1 MINKSRLKTKK
12 YVYYIR
18 GNSSV
23 KNYRELVVR
32 ELVVVLRTE
41 NQVENRIYP
50 ELLYHK
56 LYKSGIYV

>member
-23 KNYRELVVR
+23 KNYR

>member
-23 KNYRELVVR
+23 KNYRELVV
-32 ELVVVLRTE
+32 VLRTE

-50 ELLYHK
+50 ELLYHN
-56 LYKSGIYV
+56 LYKPGIYV

>member
-23 KNYRELVVR
+23 KNYRELVV
-32 ELVVVLRTE
+32 VLRTE

-56 LYKSGIYV
+56 LYKPGIYV

>member
-18 GNSSV
+18 GNSSI
-23 KNYRELVVR
+23 KNYR

-41 NQVENRIYP
+41 NQVENRIYL

-56 LYKSGIYV
+56 LYKPGIYV